1 MLAPPIPRSLSRTP
15 SRRNSRIS
23 GAASAALHPFPDP
36 IPPNGPAIAPGFLL
50 WKPEMTH
57 CETTPVP
64 ALDFAAW
71 DRREREHLS
80 RADDLL
86 PANKTALFDALAAAN
101 ITIVVVTFDG
111 YGDSGQIESIEAKA
125 GDEIVTLPHGA
136 IEIARPMWGSNDIDR
151 QSLSIHDAIEALVYS
166 FLGQTHD
173 GWENSDGAYGDF
185 TFDVADRTITLD
197 YNERRMESDYSQH
210 VF

>member
-1 MLAPPIPRSLSRTP
+1 MT
-15 SRRNSRIS
+15 
-23 GAASAALHPFPDP
+23 DCE
-36 IPPNGPAIAPGFLL
+36 PA
-50 WKPEMTH
+50 
-57 CETTPVP
+57 PVP
-64 ALDFAAW
+64 ALDFATW
-71 DRREREHLS
+71 DEQEREHTS

-86 PANKTALFDALAAAN
+86 PANKTVLFDALAAAN
-101 ITIVVVTFDG
+101 ITAVVVTFDG
-111 YGDSGQIESIEAKA
+111 YGDSGQIENIEAKA
-125 GDEIVTLPHGA
+125 GEEIVPLPA
-136 IEIARPMWGSNDIDR
+136 TTIEIARPVWGRNDID
-151 QSLSIHDAIEALVYS
+151 QQNLSIHDAIEALVYS

>member
-1 MLAPPIPRSLSRTP
+1 
-15 SRRNSRIS
+15 
-23 GAASAALHPFPDP
+23 
-36 IPPNGPAIAPGFLL
+36 
-50 WKPEMTH
+50 MTN

-71 DRREREHLS
+71 DEKEREHTS
-80 RADDLL
+80 RADKLL
-86 PANKTALFDALAAAN
+86 PVNKNALFDALAAAS
-101 ITIVVVTFDG
+101 ITVVVVTFDG
-111 YGDSGQIESIEAKA
+111 YGDSGQIENIEAKA
-125 GDEIVTLPHGA
+125 GDEIVPLPVA
-136 IEIARPMWGSNDIDR
+136 TIEIARPAWGSNDTDR
-151 QSLSIHDAIEALVYS
+151 QSLSIHDAIEALAYS

>member
-1 MLAPPIPRSLSRTP
+1 
-15 SRRNSRIS
+15 
-23 GAASAALHPFPDP
+23 
-36 IPPNGPAIAPGFLL
+36 
-50 WKPEMTH
+50 MTD
-57 CETTPVP
+57 CETTTVP

-71 DRREREHLS
+71 DRREREHLR

-86 PANKTALFDALAAAN
+86 PANKTALFDALATAN
-101 ITIVVVTFDG
+101 ITAVVVTFDG
-111 YGDSGQIESIEAKA
+111 YGDSGQIENIEAKA
-125 GDEIVTLPHGA
+125 GEEIVPLPLGA
-136 IEIARPMWGSNDIDR
+136 IEIARPVWGSNDIDR
-151 QSLSIHDAIEALVYS
+151 QSLSIHDAIEALVYG
-166 FLGQTHD
+166 FLGRTHD

>member
-1 MLAPPIPRSLSRTP
+1 
-15 SRRNSRIS
+15 
-23 GAASAALHPFPDP
+23 
-36 IPPNGPAIAPGFLL
+36 
-50 WKPEMTH
+50 MTH

-101 ITIVVVTFDG
+101 ITVVVVTFDG
-111 YGDSGQIESIEAKA
+111 YGDSGQIENIEAKA
-125 GDEIVTLPHGA
+125 GDEIVTLPA
-136 IEIARPMWGSNDIDR
+136 DTILIARPVWGSNNIDP

-185 TFDVADRTITLD
+185 AFDVADRTITLD

>member
-1 MLAPPIPRSLSRTP
+1 
-15 SRRNSRIS
+15 
-23 GAASAALHPFPDP
+23 
-36 IPPNGPAIAPGFLL
+36 
-50 WKPEMTH
+50 
-57 CETTPVP
+57 
-64 ALDFAAW
+64 
-71 DRREREHLS
+71 
-80 RADDLL
+80 
-86 PANKTALFDALAAAN
+86 
-101 ITIVVVTFDG
+101 
-111 YGDSGQIESIEAKA
+111 
-125 GDEIVTLPHGA
+125 
-136 IEIARPMWGSNDIDR
+136 MWGSNDIYR

>member
-1 MLAPPIPRSLSRTP
+1 
-15 SRRNSRIS
+15 
-23 GAASAALHPFPDP
+23 
-36 IPPNGPAIAPGFLL
+36 
-50 WKPEMTH
+50 MTD
-57 CETTPVP
+57 CKTTTVP

-86 PANKTALFDALAAAN
+86 PANKTALFDALATAN
-101 ITIVVVTFDG
+101 ITAVVVTFDG
-111 YGDSGQIESIEAKA
+111 YGDSGQIENIEAKA
-125 GDEIVTLPHGA
+125 GDEIVTLPPGA
-136 IEIARPMWGSNDIDR
+136 IEIARPVWGSNDIDR
-151 QSLSIHDAIEALVYS
+151 RSLSIHDAIEALVYS

>member
-1 MLAPPIPRSLSRTP
+1 
-15 SRRNSRIS
+15 
-23 GAASAALHPFPDP
+23 
-36 IPPNGPAIAPGFLL
+36 
-50 WKPEMTH
+50 MTD
-57 CETTPVP
+57 CETTAVP
-64 ALDFAAW
+64 ALDFAVW
-71 DRREREHLS
+71 DRQEREHVS

-101 ITIVVVTFDG
+101 ITVVVVTFDG
-111 YGDSGQIESIEAKA
+111 YGDSGQIENIEAKA
-125 GDEIVTLPHGA
+125 GDEIVLLPVA
-136 IEIARPMWGSNDIDR
+136 TIEIARPVWGSNDIDR
-151 QSLSIHDAIEALVYS
+151 QSLSIHHAIEALVYS

>member
-1 MLAPPIPRSLSRTP
+1 MT
-15 SRRNSRIS
+15 
-23 GAASAALHPFPDP
+23 DCE
-36 IPPNGPAIAPGFLL
+36 PA
-50 WKPEMTH
+50 
-57 CETTPVP
+57 PVP

-71 DRREREHLS
+71 DEKERQHTS
-80 RADDLL
+80 RADELL
-86 PANKTALFDALAAAN
+86 PENKTALFDALAAAN
-101 ITIVVVTFDG
+101 ITVVVVTFDG
-111 YGDSGQIESIEAKA
+111 YGDSGQIENIEARA
-125 GDEIVTLPHGA
+125 GDEIVNLPPGA
-136 IEIARPMWGSNDIDR
+136 IEIARPVWGSNDIDR

-185 TFDVADRTITLD
+185 AFDVADRTITLD